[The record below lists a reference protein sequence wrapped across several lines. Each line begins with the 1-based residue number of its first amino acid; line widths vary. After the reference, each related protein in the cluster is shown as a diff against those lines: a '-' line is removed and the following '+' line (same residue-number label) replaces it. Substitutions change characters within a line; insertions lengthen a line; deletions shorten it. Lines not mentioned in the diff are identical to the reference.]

1 MIFSIL
7 FLLLFLISIILIILF
22 VFLVL
27 IPSVNQ
33 QEGVVSQYEYLLA
46 PDERRNQKKLK
57 QSLKDTGLR
66 AVVKCSCHKTFEKQR
81 LEYSGLKDC
90 RLFNQLY
97 QSEYDCLFQ
106 CIGFGT
112 CVNQCPQQ
120 AIKIYNNTAVILK
133 GCIGCGR
140 CAEICPKNIIDM
152 VPVETASRAIRC
164 NAENGDTSCSDY
176 KKIGKYEIPKRNIFK
191 FWRLC
196 YTIFFRENR

>member
-7 FLLLFLISIILIILF
+7 FLLLFFVSVALIILF

-33 QEGVVSQYEYLLA
+33 QEGSVSMYEYLLA
-46 PDERRNQKKLK
+46 PDEKKKQKIQRNR
-57 QSLKDTGLR
+57 LKDTGLR
-66 AVVKCSCHKTFEKQR
+66 AVVKCSCEKQFAKQR

-112 CVNQCPQQ
+112 CVNSCPQQ
-120 AIKIYNNTAVILK
+120 AIKIHNNTAVILK

-152 VPVETASRAIRC
+152 VPVETASSAIRC
-164 NAENGDTSCSDY
+164 NAENGDTTCSDY
-176 KKIGKYEIPKRNIFK
+176 KKIGKNEIPKRNIFK

-196 YTIFFRENR
+196 YSIFYKENR